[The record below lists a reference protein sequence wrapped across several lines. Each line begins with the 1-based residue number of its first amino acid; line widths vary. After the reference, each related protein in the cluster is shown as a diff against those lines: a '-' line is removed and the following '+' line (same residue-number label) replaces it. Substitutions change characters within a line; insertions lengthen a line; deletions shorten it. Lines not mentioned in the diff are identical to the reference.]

1 MGEGWWGGAQKRSP
15 QLESMSMN
23 KTRDSGLGGIPFAQ
37 RPVTGHGT
45 AIAAALRSYK
55 DFQQNSV
62 AANKVRDLPHAPTG
76 SVEPWTAPLTPS
88 VKATNERIVS
98 LCLANRSFS
107 FLVGPDRCAVDH
119 PAGVLRGVE
128 ERGGTLR
135 GAEEGGKQGHRRRSR
150 WRGSHGHQRLH
161 PDVSNTGPSHFR
173 SLLANSYLSL
183 SHTLYLKR
191 WIRTT
196 VNFQYRYGMSTS
208 EALRHLYKD
217 GGGGITGLTRFYRG
231 YFPALMQGPLA
242 RFGDTAANAGV
253 MAYFDSYEETQELP
267 VLVKTLGASAA
278 ASGMRIFLMPI
289 DAWKT
294 TKQVEGAAGLSKLVA
309 KVRTNGPTVLWHG
322 ALGAASATFVGHYP
336 WWSVYNALNE
346 YLPQYDRKTDFASYL
361 GRSALIG
368 FCASV
373 TSDSI
378 SNPIRVLKT
387 YRQTSAEKI
396 SYAEAAKA
404 VIAKEGFG
412 GFWTRG
418 LSTKI
423 VANGLQG
430 IMFSVGYK
438 YFTELI
444 FSDKK

>member
-1 MGEGWWGGAQKRSP
+1 MGTPRYGGPCVPP
-15 QLESMSMN
+15 QNTPERTEPMQSD
-23 KTRDSGLGGIPFAQ
+23 KTRGGPE
-37 RPVTGHGT
+37 VTGQKAAISHALT
-45 AIAAALRSYK
+45 SMRARATNLRPSAIAPEICYVPSKKEVELSTVLK
-55 DFQQNSV
+55 K
-62 AANKVRDLPHAPTG
+62 AANRAIGGGVAG
-76 SVEPWTAPLTPS
+76 AAAMVI
-88 VKATNERIVS
+88 NVS
-98 LCLANRSFS
+98 
-107 FLVGPDRCAVDH
+107 
-119 PAGVLRGVE
+119 
-128 ERGGTLR
+128 TLM
-135 GAEEGGKQGHRRRSR
+135 
-150 WRGSHGHQRLH
+150 
-161 PDVSNTGPSHFR
+161 
-173 SLLANSYLSL
+173 
-183 SHTLYLKR
+183 

-196 VNFQYRYGMSTS
+196 VNFQYRYGMSTT

-217 GGGGITGLTRFYRG
+217 GGGGISGVARFYRG

-294 TKQVEGAAGLSKLVA
+294 TKQVEGAAGLSKLIA

-336 WWSVYNALNE
+336 WWSVYNGLNE
-346 YLPQYDRKTDFASYL
+346 YFPQYDRKTDLGMYL
-361 GRSALIG
+361 GRQAVIG
-368 FCASV
+368 FAASV

-387 YRQTSAEKI
+387 YRQTSTENI
-396 SYAEAAKA
+396 SYMEAAQA

-444 FSDKK
+444 FSKKK

>member
-1 MGEGWWGGAQKRSP
+1 
-15 QLESMSMN
+15 MN

-62 AANKVRDLPHAPTG
+62 AANKIDAQSTTPQACYVA
-76 SVEPWTAPLTPS
+76 SKKEVELS
-88 VKATNERIVS
+88 EVLKKA
-98 LCLANRSFS
+98 ANRAIGGG
-107 FLVGPDRCAVDH
+107 V
-119 PAGVLRGVE
+119 AGAAAMAINVS
-128 ERGGTLR
+128 TLM
-135 GAEEGGKQGHRRRSR
+135 
-150 WRGSHGHQRLH
+150 
-161 PDVSNTGPSHFR
+161 
-173 SLLANSYLSL
+173 
-183 SHTLYLKR
+183 

-444 FSDKK
+444 F